1 MGSEPPPPVQF
12 PIPSRNAKI
21 QSPNVLQRPIA
32 VAKEDFGQG
41 EHVGIVKTPRDPEGG
56 EGEAERGED
65 SGIDVAPAV
74 HLRGGYVFLEDG
86 EGGVSWRGG
95 DGF

>member
-1 MGSEPPPPVQF
+1 
-12 PIPSRNAKI
+12 
-21 QSPNVLQRPIA
+21 
-32 VAKEDFGQG
+32 
-41 EHVGIVKTPRDPEGG
+41 VKTPRDPEGG